1 MSKLILNNFTEY
13 TKTEI
18 MSQYFGHICVILGLC
33 IVLVNGAPQ
42 NSNPTA
48 SPLSVQNPLTSSDS
62 AVSKEKKIQEKRF
75 SDLKAGF
82 LNK

>member
-1 MSKLILNNFTEY
+1 MIVALCFNTFTV
-13 TKTEI
+13 T
-18 MSQYFGHICVILGLC
+18 
-33 IVLVNGAPQ
+33 GAPQ
-42 NSNPTA
+42 NNNPTA

-62 AVSKEKKIQEKRF
+62 ALAKEKKIQEKRF